1 MSIDSDC
8 KEKFILSR
16 KIEATEE
23 ELDDGEDE
31 TDDDLEEK
39 NTMIWIGLR
48 FNQTNSRFEWQNGA
62 KFEHDMWVSSCSIY
76 PYVAYLLFDYCHC
89 SVKSDCFQ
97 SLCFQDLD
105 QPLEDDYL
113 GDKACVAVN
122 RTTGLWSMQSCSTK
136 YRFYCQHEKYI
147 RHERESDLV
156 RSLDFRSTKLNLTT
170 RVEFD
175 PFLEASTH
183 FIQRVGVCN
192 FSTKQYAG
200 LFGGNTAG
208 AENKE
213 WYHFRNK
220 CYFPGVGFFFF

>member
-1 MSIDSDC
+1 MRHPKLNIKGRSKIVLATWEKARDICAAITDNTRGVMGQLMSIDSDC

-16 KIEATEE
+16 KIEAAEE
-23 ELDDGEDE
+23 ELDDSEDE

-62 KFEHDMWVSSCSIY
+62 KFEHDMWVSSCSIC

-156 RSLDFRSTKLNLTT
+156 RSLDFRSKT
-170 RVEFD
+170 
-175 PFLEASTH
+175 
-183 FIQRVGVCN
+183 
-192 FSTKQYAG
+192 
-200 LFGGNTAG
+200 
-208 AENKE
+208 
-213 WYHFRNK
+213 
-220 CYFPGVGFFFF
+220 